1 MAAASAVVWLQ
12 STFFYTRT
20 VRSQERLANAEIDA
34 QLMALALKTLD
45 MLVHNELAIVNRATS
60 RVLPTAAGCL
70 MSSSYLS
77 RT

>member
-1 MAAASAVVWLQ
+1 
-12 STFFYTRT
+12 
-20 VRSQERLANAEIDA
+20 
-34 QLMALALKTLD
+34 MALALKTLD
-45 MLVHNELAIVNRATS
+45 MLVHNELAILNKATS